1 MSDKSISLESVL
13 KEIRRFKGY
22 IDDDMIERFSI
33 AFKRLPP
40 VELPMLAV
48 EYIHI
53 SNRMLDEDY
62 QAWDRLKFFEEND
75 DADKA
80 TAWVKEW
87 AREHPEKRHKTY
99 AEDFFEKFPNAEPK
113 YYDGRGKEQ
122 MIPIPC
128 RQHCYGV
135 VGQKCNGIG
144 CSCSACWNAEMEGEE

>member
-1 MSDKSISLESVL
+1 MSDNDLIKRGVAREILRDELDDIAAMDEASVDNIVDSIPS
-13 KEIRRFKGY
+13 
-22 IDDDMIERFSI
+22 
-33 AFKRLPP
+33 
-40 VELPMLAV
+40 AV
-48 EYIHI
+48 P
-53 SNRMLDEDY
+53 
-62 QAWDRLKFFEEND
+62 QEE
-75 DADKA
+75 AVA
-80 TAWVKEW
+80 IVKKW

-144 CSCSACWNAEMEGEE
+144 CSCSACWNEEMEDADE